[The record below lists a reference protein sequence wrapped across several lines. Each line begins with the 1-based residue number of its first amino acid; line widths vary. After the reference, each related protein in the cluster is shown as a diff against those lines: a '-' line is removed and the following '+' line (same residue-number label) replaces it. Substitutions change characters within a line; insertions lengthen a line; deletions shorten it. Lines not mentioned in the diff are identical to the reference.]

1 LPLFR
6 SDRVRKAGRWKEEQM
21 FTDRAQAGRLLAKS
35 LLCFEGSH
43 PVVLGLPRGGVP
55 VAAQVASEL
64 HAPLDIIVVRKLG
77 LPGHPEYAMGAIG
90 EADVR
95 YVDWEVVSAF
105 RVSASQL
112 ARVVED
118 EQEELRRRAIMYR
131 ADRSRVDLQ
140 GRTVLIV
147 DDGIATGS
155 TALAAVRVARALGAQ
170 TVVVATPVAPTDTVA
185 RLRRVADEVVV
196 LETPLPFYAVG
207 QAYLEFDE
215 TSDGEVRRL
224 LALSSAAHVDP
235 AA

>member
-1 LPLFR
+1 
-6 SDRVRKAGRWKEEQM
+6 
-21 FTDRAQAGRLLAKS
+21 
-35 LLCFEGSH
+35 
-43 PVVLGLPRGGVP
+43 
-55 VAAQVASEL
+55 
-64 HAPLDIIVVRKLG
+64 
-77 LPGHPEYAMGAIG
+77 MGAIG

-105 RVSASQL
+105 GVSASQL